1 MKYYYKASFDNGN
14 IMVLVETFERFL
26 DLANINSAAMKSKIE
41 EVVILDDYTEWDVGS
56 SDILR
61 LEKSLRNREAV
72 HYL

>member
-41 EVVILDDYTEWDVGS
+41 EIENIETGENFY
-56 SDILR
+56 
-61 LEKSLRNREAV
+61 
-72 HYL
+72 